1 MTIDPQQL
9 EVAVLAGDVRQVRGL
24 LRDAT
29 DADREACAES
39 LKTFLIGPEVHRRPT
54 GRDYQG
60 LTHEER
66 VLLERRYTRLGAAAV
81 AATAGLA
88 DGLRTALAA
97 SRGMGGWI
105 SPWEDEFD
113 EIANVYADR
122 RPPWLAELVDQRLQ
136 ERSVSDPVFV
146 GGQGALEA
154 WFMARRLVRLG
165 AIVRP
170 AIQQYTTRMPA
181 SLYREGWVSAGQAS
195 AVWQPDARPGLF
207 HHPLDG
213 LLADPGLLDHEVWRL
228 FEVPGAAR
236 ELVRCKGTWEEALAT
251 LSERGLLDRGR
262 LLDACL
268 DAFFKDFAAS
278 QVGWYSTFHD
288 RMAPTVDEV
297 AARTGKYIALLG
309 TNSAHGV
316 ALAQRACDRLLAA
329 GRLPLADFL
338 AASAPLLLFPHKTIA
353 IRQVKLLGKAAREP
367 SVRALA
373 LATAAG
379 AFGHDRLDVQEAAL
393 DLIGKL
399 GVPEGAEAAVIAGH
413 AAYLNPAL
421 TGKAADLGLA
431 AAPPS
436 APAPACIPLT
446 PAPPGN
452 TLSPLLEDPAELIQL
467 LTQLMEDAPDALE
480 VERVLAG
487 AVRLAALPESDR
499 GRLGSPL
506 VKRAEQLLSGLT
518 RRPHALSEGIA
529 RLALAWACVPCAP
542 PAWASRKTQVVRD
555 IPATRALEAYHAI
568 VDGPAGAE
576 LLAEP
581 SAADGSV
588 RPDALLARLATWRGA
603 PVFRSDLEVA
613 LLRLPTVDASFWE
626 TWGEVHP
633 ASAAQARRTYEAGTA
648 ELTFAAVV
656 STTTDGLQ
664 RNRIRV
670 LARIAND
677 LPVDTGESRCW
688 QLLIGDLPDPLV
700 DPYFEYRRG
709 RVLTEIGLLSP
720 VVASWPLLCPWQPE
734 LAAAHLLRPLSA
746 CLAPDRGRAGPGAA
760 AVTGLT
766 RSSAPLGPTGH
777 LALLTGL
784 SAVEADVR
792 IAAADVW
799 SQAALADR
807 LDPDL
812 AADALVVGVVSEA
825 FKLTRLADGLRHAS
839 RQPASGPMIVRS
851 VFAAADRLVSAKSP
865 NLHLL
870 LELTREIGA
879 AIALPSLPESIVALA
894 AEKGSTKL
902 AAAAR
907 QLVKPCR

>member
-1 MTIDPQQL
+1 MNLDPQQL
-9 EVAVLAGDVRQVRGL
+9 SAAVLAGDVRQVRGL

-29 DADREACAES
+29 EAEREACAES
-39 LKTFLIGPEVHRRPT
+39 LKSFLIGPEIYRRPT

-60 LTHEER
+60 LTQEER

-81 AATAGLA
+81 AAKAGLA
-88 DGLRTALAA
+88 DGLRTALVA
-97 SRGMGGWI
+97 SRGTGSWI
-105 SPWEDEFD
+105 SPWDDEFD

-136 ERSVSDPVFV
+136 ERLSSSPVFA

-170 AIQQYTTRMPA
+170 AIQQYTTRMPVA
-181 SLYREGWVSAGQAS
+181 LYREGWVSAGQAS
-195 AVWQPDARPGLF
+195 TAWQPNARPGLL

-262 LLDACL
+262 LIDACL

-278 QVGWYSTFHD
+278 QVGWYATFHD
-288 RMAPTVDEV
+288 RMAPAVDEV
-297 AARTGKYIALLG
+297 AARTGKYIALLA

-329 GRLPLADFL
+329 GRLPLADLL
-338 AASAPLLLFPHKTIA
+338 AASPPLLLFPHKSIA
-353 IRQVKLLGKAAREP
+353 IRQLKLLGKVAGEP

-379 AFGHDRLDVQEAAL
+379 AFGHDRVDVQEAAL
-393 DLIGKL
+393 DLIGTL
-399 GVPEGAEAAVIAGH
+399 GVPEGAESAVIAGQ

-421 TGKAADLGLA
+421 TSKAADLGLV

-436 APAPACIPLT
+436 PASAPACIPLT
-446 PAPPGN
+446 PAPPGD
-452 TLSPLLEDPAELIQL
+452 TLPPPLEDPAELIQL
-467 LTQLMEDAPDALE
+467 LTQLMEDAPDALA

-542 PAWASRKTQVVRD
+542 PTWASWKTQVVRD
-555 IPATRALEAYHAI
+555 IPAARALEVYHAI
-568 VDGPAGAE
+568 GDGPAGAE

-588 RPDALLARLATWRGA
+588 HPEALLARLSTWRGA
-603 PVFRSDLEVA
+603 PIFRHDMEVA

-626 TWGEVHP
+626 TWDTVHP
-633 ASAAQARRTYEAGTA
+633 ASAAQARRAYEAGTA
-648 ELTFAAVV
+648 ALTFGTVV
-656 STTTDGLQ
+656 STTTDGLR
-664 RNRIRV
+664 RNRTRV

-688 QLLIGDLPDPLV
+688 QLLIDDLPDPLV

-709 RVLTEIGLLSP
+709 GALSDIGPLSP
-720 VVASWPLLCPWQPE
+720 VVASWPLLCPSQPE

-766 RSSAPLGPTGH
+766 RSSAPLGPIGH

-812 AADALVVGVVSEA
+812 AADALVEGVVSEA

-839 RQPASGPMIVRS
+839 HQPASAPMIVRT
-851 VFAAADRLVSAKSP
+851 VFASADRLVSAKSA

-870 LELTREIGA
+870 LELVREMA
-879 AIALPSLPESIVALA
+879 AAVALPLLPESIVALA

-907 QLVKPCR
+907 QLVKP